1 MSPLHRNVVMCQL
14 FVILWV
20 WHCVL
25 ILVGVLRLLT
35 RVVQLSSANIR
46 SVSVEMERKGIA
58 GQ

>member
-1 MSPLHRNVVMCQL
+1 MWPLHRNVVMCQL
-14 FVILWV
+14 FVILWA

-46 SVSVEMERKGIA
+46 SVSVVPLS
-58 GQ
+58 